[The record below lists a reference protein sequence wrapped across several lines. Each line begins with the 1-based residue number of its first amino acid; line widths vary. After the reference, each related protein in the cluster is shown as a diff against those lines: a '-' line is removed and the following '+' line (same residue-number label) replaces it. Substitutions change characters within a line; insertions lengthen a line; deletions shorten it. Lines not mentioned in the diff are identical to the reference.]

1 MRRFRKPAS
10 ENPPYWTK
18 TRIFH
23 QSGTRISRFEARLE
37 LEGGKRLS
45 RRIALVTGSNRGIG
59 RGCALALAR
68 DGADL
73 VIHYRTHAG
82 EAEEVAAAVRALG
95 REAVIVQADTGDAA
109 GCERMVAE
117 AVAAYGRLDIL
128 VANAAWSVRKPFL
141 ELTREDWQRVI
152 DVTLGGVFYT
162 CQAACKQ
169 MVAQGGG
176 GSVVAISSVHAV
188 QAFKNSLPYNTA
200 KAGLNHMVRSIANEL
215 APHSIRANVVE
226 PGWIETPGELRF
238 STKEEMDK
246 AGRRLP
252 LGRIGTIE
260 DIGAAVVYL
269 SGPSASYV
277 TGAVL
282 RVDGGFILP
291 RPSL

>member
-1 MRRFRKPAS
+1 MP
-10 ENPPYWTK
+10 
-18 TRIFH
+18 TRV
-23 QSGTRISRFEARLE
+23 
-37 LEGGKRLS
+37 
-45 RRIALVTGSNRGIG
+45 ALVTGSNRGIG

-73 VIHYRTHAG
+73 VIHYRAHAG
-82 EAEEVAAAVRALG
+82 EAEEVATAVRALG
-95 REAVIVQADTGDAA
+95 REAVIVQGDAGDVA
-109 GCERMVAE
+109 DCERMVSE
-117 AVAAYGRLDIL
+117 AVEAYGRLDIL

-141 ELTREDWQRVI
+141 DLTREDWQRVI

-169 MVAQGGG
+169 MVSQGEG
-176 GSVVAISSVHAV
+176 GSVVAISSIHAV

-200 KAGLNHMVRSIANEL
+200 KAGLNHMIRSIANEL

-238 STKEEMDK
+238 STKDQIDE
-246 AGRRLP
+246 AGKRLP

-260 DIGAAVVYL
+260 DVGAAVAYL
-269 SGPSASYV
+269 AGSTASYV

-282 RVDGGFILP
+282 RVDGGFVLP